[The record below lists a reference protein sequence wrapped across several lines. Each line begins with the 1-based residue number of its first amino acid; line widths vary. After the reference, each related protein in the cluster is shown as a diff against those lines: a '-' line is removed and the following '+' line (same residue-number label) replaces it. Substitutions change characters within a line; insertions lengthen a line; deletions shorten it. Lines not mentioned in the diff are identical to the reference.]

1 MPENQTNNGMTD
13 AQYNQYQQMVDSYNH
28 PDLTPDRATSDTTTQ
43 MTSSNNVLQ
52 ADEFNNAELSAIAD
66 SLNELA
72 NSINNSASVNT
83 TASLSAAATN
93 NAPTYNF
100 ASSQSTPAPAPTS
113 ATTVSS
119 NITGGGIAGLTGA
132 TTTAGPFTPAPTISR
147 MTSSV
152 PAATSVPN
160 NSTNNVSAV
169 NNTTSAAIRQ
179 SSSTFTPQP
188 ANPQSLTSRA
198 EPTAVSSA
206 NSNVSSANHPLISHH
221 NGSSTIGHTKSGIS
235 VKTKR
240 PMLSRKSPTSMPTI
254 STPKQMAPSSALNTT
269 PRTSASVS
277 SSSDAPSEGLGDLQ
291 SMAESI
297 LGVSTTPPPASG
309 NSGPKVPPQPKT
321 QPASTQPPASI
332 KALKLSTP
340 AASVQPESP
349 TSNTN
354 STKPAVQT
362 SPLTK
367 KSPSASLK
375 TTNSK
380 SASDS
385 QKSDQKYTKTISMH
399 SVFQPSH
406 KVEKTN
412 HAVAMQVLSATKTDN
427 GAAQQKA
434 LEKHLAEKK
443 EKEKRARLI
452 ILGAIVFV
460 AAIGGAVFFALNK

>member
-13 AQYNQYQQMVDSYNH
+13 AQYNQYRQMVDSYNH
-28 PDLTPDRATSDTTTQ
+28 PDLTPGQATSDTATQ
-43 MTSSNNVLQ
+43 MTSSNDVLQ
-52 ADEFNNAELSAIAD
+52 ADEFNSAELSAIAD
-66 SLNELA
+66 SLNELT

-100 ASSQSTPAPAPTS
+100 ASSQSTPAPVPTS
-113 ATTVSS
+113 VTTVSS

-132 TTTAGPFTPAPTISR
+132 TTTAGPFTPAPTVST
-147 MTSSV
+147 MTSLV

-160 NSTNNVSAV
+160 NSTNNVSV
-169 NNTTSAAIRQ
+169 
-179 SSSTFTPQP
+179 
-188 ANPQSLTSRA
+188 
-198 EPTAVSSA
+198 
-206 NSNVSSANHPLISHH
+206 NSNVSSASHPLISHH

-235 VKTKR
+235 VKTKK
-240 PMLSRKSPTSMPTI
+240 PMFSRKSPTLMPTT

-269 PRTSASVS
+269 PQTSAPVS
-277 SSSDAPSEGLGDLQ
+277 SSFDAPFEGLGDLQ

-309 NSGPKVPPQPKT
+309 NSGPKVPLQPKT
-321 QPASTQPPASI
+321 QPASTQPPASV

-340 AASVQPESP
+340 AASVQPEPP

-354 STKPAVQT
+354 STKSAVQV

-367 KSPSASLK
+367 KSPSAPLK
-375 TTNSK
+375 TTKSSSAAAPQASTKSAASTVKSAPLAKPVQTINSK

-412 HAVAMQVLSATKTDN
+412 HAVAMQVLSAAKTDN

-443 EKEKRARLI
+443 EREKRTRLI
-452 ILGAIVFV
+452 ILGAIIFI

>member
-28 PDLTPDRATSDTTTQ
+28 PDLTPGQATSDTATQ

-83 TASLSAAATN
+83 TASPSAAATN
-93 NAPTYNF
+93 NVPTYNF
-100 ASSQSTPAPAPTS
+100 ASSQSTPASVPTS
-113 ATTVSS
+113 VTTVSS

-132 TTTAGPFTPAPTISR
+132 TTTAGPFTPVPTVSR

-169 NNTTSAAIRQ
+169 NGTTSAAIRQ

-188 ANPQSLTSRA
+188 ANPQPLTSRA
-198 EPTAVSSA
+198 EPTAASSA

-235 VKTKR
+235 VKTKK
-240 PMLSRKSPTSMPTI
+240 PMLSRKS
-254 STPKQMAPSSALNTT
+254 
-269 PRTSASVS
+269 
-277 SSSDAPSEGLGDLQ
+277 
-291 SMAESI
+291 
-297 LGVSTTPPPASG
+297 PASG

-332 KALKLSTP
+332 KALKLNTP
-340 AASVQPESP
+340 ASSVQPEPP

-367 KSPSASLK
+367 KRPSAPLK

-443 EKEKRARLI
+443 EREKRTRLI
-452 ILGAIVFV
+452 ILGAIVFI

>member
-28 PDLTPDRATSDTTTQ
+28 PDLTPGQATSDTATQ

-93 NAPTYNF
+93 NVPTYNF

-113 ATTVSS
+113 ATTVLS
-119 NITGGGIAGLTGA
+119 NVTGDSIAGLTGA
-132 TTTAGPFTPAPTISR
+132 TTTAGPFTPAPTVST

-160 NSTNNVSAV
+160 NSTNNVLAV
-169 NNTTSAAIRQ
+169 NATTSAAIRQ
-179 SSSTFTPQP
+179 SSSTVTLQP

-198 EPTAVSSA
+198 EPTAASSA
-206 NSNVSSANHPLISHH
+206 NSNVSSASHPLISHH

-235 VKTKR
+235 VKTKK
-240 PMLSRKSPTSMPTI
+240 PMLSRKS
-254 STPKQMAPSSALNTT
+254 
-269 PRTSASVS
+269 
-277 SSSDAPSEGLGDLQ
+277 
-291 SMAESI
+291 
-297 LGVSTTPPPASG
+297 PASG

-332 KALKLSTP
+332 KALKLNTP
-340 AASVQPESP
+340 ASSVQPEPP

-367 KSPSASLK
+367 KRPSAPLK

-443 EKEKRARLI
+443 EREKRTRLI
-452 ILGAIVFV
+452 ILGAIVFI

>member
-13 AQYNQYQQMVDSYNH
+13 AQYNQYRQMVDSYNH
-28 PDLTPDRATSDTTTQ
+28 PDLTPGQATSDRATQ
-43 MTSSNNVLQ
+43 MTSSNDVLQ

-66 SLNELA
+66 SLNELT

-100 ASSQSTPAPAPTS
+100 ASSQSTPAPVPTS
-113 ATTVSS
+113 VTTVSS

-132 TTTAGPFTPAPTISR
+132 TTTAGPFTPAPTVSTI
-147 MTSSV
+147 TSSM

-160 NSTNNVSAV
+160 NSTNNVSA
-169 NNTTSAAIRQ
+169 
-179 SSSTFTPQP
+179 
-188 ANPQSLTSRA
+188 
-198 EPTAVSSA
+198 
-206 NSNVSSANHPLISHH
+206 NSNVSSASHPLISHH

-235 VKTKR
+235 VKTKK
-240 PMLSRKSPTSMPTI
+240 PMLSRKSPTLMPTT
-254 STPKQMAPSSALNTT
+254 STPKQMAPSSALNTA
-269 PRTSASVS
+269 PQTSAPVP
-277 SSSDAPSEGLGDLQ
+277 SSSDAPYEGLGDLQ

-332 KALKLSTP
+332 KAPKLSTP
-340 AASVQPESP
+340 ASSVQPESP

-354 STKPAVQT
+354 STRPAVQAP
-362 SPLTK
+362 PLTK
-367 KSPSASLK
+367 KSPSAPLK
-375 TTNSK
+375 TTKSK

-412 HAVAMQVLSATKTDN
+412 HDVAMQVLSTAKTDN

-443 EKEKRARLI
+443 EREKRTRLI
-452 ILGAIVFV
+452 ILGAIIFI